1 MPAPTK
7 PILTLALLLTAM
19 PIIDGCRSFDD
30 AIKDVIDNPS
40 EGSDLY
46 VTGTK
51 AYSSADR
58 NDLNLNVWR
67 VDSDPFPDSVQIYAR
82 VMKSDGT
89 FISNLAPPYYE
100 GSEDYRAIWS
110 GLNEQIGDNGP
121 EYGIDDYSVR
131 EFSSKDGIPFEL
143 GLALD
148 YSGSMGSNITYLED
162 AAITFVKLKLPQ
174 DRIAIVKFD
183 NNPRLVVPL
192 DGDTS
197 TILRKFGRNG
207 LAGFGGYTALYSAG
221 RLAAEQI
228 ARTPEDHPR
237 GLILFTDGEDNASDI
252 GSEQL
257 YAICKE
263 NDIPVFAVAFGAANG
278 ETLGYLAERTGGK
291 YYQTNDPAE
300 LEAIFMD
307 IYLSLRN
314 YYLITYRPP
323 RFDGKHI
330 VTIALNPPGG
340 ERSVGGTAIY
350 STYGTIASV
359 PPADS
364 AINKT
369 QSFDNEVFF
378 AYNSAL
384 LQDEASP
391 VIDYYADR
399 MKKSPTMKLEV
410 QGHTDSIGT
419 DTYNDSL
426 STERANAVK
435 SALLTRG
442 IAEDR
447 IRARG
452 LGESSPITTNGTE
465 EGRRRNRR
473 TVFRILR
480 Y

>member
-1 MPAPTK
+1 MK
-7 PILTLALLLTAM
+7 PILSLALLLLAAQFAS
-19 PIIDGCRSFDD
+19 GCKSFDD

-40 EGSDLY
+40 NSHDPY

-51 AYSSADR
+51 AYSTSDR
-58 NDLNLNVWR
+58 GDLNLNVWR

-110 GLNEQIGDNGP
+110 GINEQIGDNGP
-121 EYGIDDYSVR
+121 SYGVDDYTVR

-148 YSGSMGSNITYLED
+148 YSGSMGSNITYLEN
-162 AAITFVKLKLPQ
+162 AAIKFVKLKLPQ
-174 DRIAIVKFD
+174 DQISIVKFD
-183 NNPRLVVPL
+183 NNPRLVVPINR
-192 DGDTS
+192 DTA
-197 TILRKFGRNG
+197 TILAQFGRSG

-221 RLAAEQI
+221 QLAAEQI

-237 GLILFTDGEDNASDI
+237 ALILFTDGEDNASDI
-252 GSEQL
+252 GSDQL
-257 YAICKE
+257 YSFCKE
-263 NDIPVFAVAFGAANG
+263 NDIPIFAVAFGAANG
-278 ETLGYLAERTGGK
+278 ETLSYLSERTGGK
-291 YYQTNDPAE
+291 YYQTNDPEE

-323 RFDGKHI
+323 RYDGKHI

-340 ERSVGGTAIY
+340 GEASVGGTAIY

-369 QSFDNEVFF
+369 QTFDNEVFF
-378 AYNSAL
+378 AYNSAV
-384 LQDEASP
+384 LQSEASP

-399 MKKSPTMKLEV
+399 MMKSATMQLEV

-419 DTYNDSL
+419 DSYNDSL
-426 STERANAVK
+426 STERAGAVK
-435 SALLTRG
+435 AALIDRG
-442 IAEDR
+442 IAAER